1 MGMNLQGKIKHLFN
15 KLNEVMKQATRT
27 QKQPELM
34 TINDRTNSA
43 HGKIYF
49 YDQWPDKKKLNK
61 IYKDRL
67 RHPFHLADAFVQ
79 RDLQ

>member
-49 YDQWPDKKKLNK
+49 YD
-61 IYKDRL
+61 R
-67 RHPFHLADAFVQ
+67 
-79 RDLQ
+79 

>member
-1 MGMNLQGKIKHLFN
+1 MNLQGKIKHLFN

-49 YDQWPDKKKLNK
+49 YD
-61 IYKDRL
+61 R
-67 RHPFHLADAFVQ
+67 
-79 RDLQ
+79 